1 MAVTYLSP
9 GVYVEEVDKG
19 TKPIEVAGASMAA
32 FVGITGEASI
42 KGINPETGQRY
53 PVESRLNKATLVT
66 NWTQYTNIFGDFVSG
81 AYLPDAVYG
90 YFANGGGPCYI
101 TSVRAVNEGNTGA
114 KTAEVVVAAAKGDSF
129 KVVAQTP
136 GPGGNNLTV
145 VVTEEKD
152 KEGKPT
158 GAFTLLVGGE
168 SKSGLT
174 LKDRW
179 C

>member
-32 FVGITGEASI
+32 FIGITAEASI
-42 KGINPETGQRY
+42 KAINPETGERY
-53 PVESRLNKATLVT
+53 AVESRLNKATLVT

-90 YFANGGGPCYI
+90 YFANGGGPCYV
-101 TSVRAVNEGNTGA
+101 TSVRATLKGIPVRPLLKFLSLLRKA
-114 KTAEVVVAAAKGDSF
+114 KA
-129 KVVAQTP
+129 
-136 GPGGNNLTV
+136 
-145 VVTEEKD
+145 
-152 KEGKPT
+152 
-158 GAFTLLVGGE
+158 
-168 SKSGLT
+168 SKSRPKPLALVAT
-174 LKDRW
+174 ISPLSSPRKRTKKANQRALSP